1 MASVPALAQVKL
13 GSAPGSGVPTLNGQ
27 LPGPHGFFRCATPQ
41 TDPTASSS
49 FAPPGDCASNT
60 TNPTTAYSPANLEV
74 IEIQV
79 VFHVIRTSTGGG
91 NVPNARVLSQ
101 VEILNEDF
109 RALSGTPGS
118 NGVDTKIQ
126 FVLATVDPNGQAT
139 TGINRY
145 DNSTWYNDSGSY
157 WNSIAWDPD
166 VYLNVYTMGA
176 PGGSNGILGYVPFLP
191 ASSPNSV
198 GNNNDR
204 VVVLNSAVGRNA
216 PAAPYNQGRTL
227 SHEVG
232 HYLGLNH
239 TFNGG
244 CGGGNCYSSGDLL
257 CDTNSESQP
266 EYNCPGNSSS
276 CGTTDPVRNY
286 MNYSPD
292 TCMTNFTEE
301 QARRMRC
308 TLEFYRPDLGEP
320 TGPVLGLNYCV
331 LTPNSTG
338 SAAFLTGFGT
348 KQLGANDFGLI
359 ASALPSNVFGF
370 FITSTTQAVVTNP
383 GGSAGTLCV
392 GGNVGRYIDQ
402 ISNSGIFGEIFL
414 NVDTAA
420 MPQPNGFIPAQA
432 GQTWNFQAWF
442 RDGASSN
449 FTDGYTIIFE

>member
-1 MASVPALAQVKL
+1 
-13 GSAPGSGVPTLNGQ
+13 
-27 LPGPHGFFRCATPQ
+27 
-41 TDPTASSS
+41 
-49 FAPPGDCASNT
+49 
-60 TNPTTAYSPANLEV
+60 
-74 IEIQV
+74 
-79 VFHVIRTSTGGG
+79 
-91 NVPNARVLSQ
+91 
-101 VEILNEDF
+101 
-109 RALSGTPGS
+109 
-118 NGVDTKIQ
+118 
-126 FVLATVDPNGQAT
+126 
-139 TGINRY
+139 
-145 DNSTWYNDSGSY
+145 
-157 WNSIAWDPD
+157 
-166 VYLNVYTMGA
+166 
-176 PGGSNGILGYVPFLP
+176 
-191 ASSPNSV
+191 
-198 GNNNDR
+198 
-204 VVVLNSAVGRNA
+204 
-216 PAAPYNQGRTL
+216 
-227 SHEVG
+227 
-232 HYLGLNH
+232 
-239 TFNGG
+239 
-244 CGGGNCYSSGDLL
+244 
-257 CDTNSESQP
+257 
-266 EYNCPGNSSS
+266 
-276 CGTTDPVRNY
+276 